1 MNRQNTT
8 TTARPRLANALQN
21 AGYELKPTRSVW
33 NPAQLVW
40 EFKLDKQSADIVSSF
55 YADIGKPVPA
65 AVRKFLQ
72 EEGAAHDKV

>member
-1 MNRQNTT
+1 MNQQTT

-40 EFKLDKQSADIVSSF
+40 EFKLDKTSADIVRRF
-55 YADIGKPVPA
+55 YDQIGKPVPA
-65 AVRKFLQ
+65 AVQKFLQ
-72 EEGAAHDKV
+72 EEGAAYDEV